1 MTISIYFVSL
11 SSLFSLFPHSCVLL
25 FNKCFRSDCGGS
37 PAMEPQVLQSLV
49 TSQNLPCHCQLHGL
63 SGTTWVFPTSPL
75 LNRVEHQKTD
85 DSGTHTKTSSIVM
98 MNKLSRSIILLAWSS
113 RQQSMHSECELSRD
127 QAVMENVHSNCANL
141 QCLWK
146 GFRPLDLIH
155 ILLRYSLNLN

>member
-1 MTISIYFVSL
+1 MNVFRKNSTGPILCHLMLFMIMVVFALFIMQMILRARSCCHLTISIYVVPL

-37 PAMEPQVLQSLV
+37 PAMEPQVLQGLV
-49 TSQNLPCHCQLHGL
+49 TSQNLPCYCQLHGL

-85 DSGTHTKTSSIVM
+85 DKRYTHTKTSSIVM

-113 RQQSMHSECELSRD
+113 RRLH
-127 QAVMENVHSNCANL
+127 A
-141 QCLWK
+141 
-146 GFRPLDLIH
+146 
-155 ILLRYSLNLN
+155 LRM